1 MWHEKHSDVKNTTEV
16 LKKKINNNVTML
28 TMLISFITSSISVLV
43 FSLST
48 SWKFHKQSITLNV
61 EY

>member
-16 LKKKINNNVTML
+16 LKKKKNNNVTML

-48 SWKFHKQSITLNV
+48 SWKFHKQ
-61 EY
+61 